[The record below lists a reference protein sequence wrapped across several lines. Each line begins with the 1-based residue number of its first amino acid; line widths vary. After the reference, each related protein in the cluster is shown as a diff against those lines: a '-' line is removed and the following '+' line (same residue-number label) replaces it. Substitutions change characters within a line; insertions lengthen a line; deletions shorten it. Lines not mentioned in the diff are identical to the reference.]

1 MHAFFNTNQEELK
14 QLKYLITFVLGFL
27 LSGIW
32 FGCHILCKQI
42 MHKKKLDRFEAAQPL
57 LSALLPTLV
66 IWLIKREVPLHIAA
80 LCRWK
85 LWGILMV
92 TVLLTCLIKL
102 GARSSETVHLPTA
115 CLEAAL
121 MELPQRAMMQTFV
134 CMILEAWKLNYLYG
148 VLINAFIWV
157 VDIIVQAIIFK
168 RVNVREL
175 TIDALASF
183 VFSIG
188 VGYVFYD
195 SECLLL
201 TMLAHAAERFIVS
214 RLSRRNS

>member
-1 MHAFFNTNQEELK
+1 M
-14 QLKYLITFVLGFL
+14 KYLIAFVLGFL

-42 MHKKKLDRFEAAQPL
+42 MHKKKLDRFEAVQPL

-66 IWLIKREVPLHIAA
+66 IWLLKGEVPLHLIA
-80 LCRWK
+80 LCQLK
-85 LWGILMV
+85 LWGILIV
-92 TVLLTCLIKL
+92 TVLLTYLIKL
-102 GARSSETVHLPTA
+102 GASSREIVQLPAA

-134 CMILEAWKLNYLYG
+134 CMILEAWKLNCLYG
-148 VLINAFIWV
+148 ILINAFIWV
-157 VDIIVQAIIFK
+157 ADIIVQAIIF
-168 RVNVREL
+168 RRMNVREL

-188 VGYVFYD
+188 VGYVFYV

-201 TMLAHAAERFIVS
+201 TMLAHATERFIVS
-214 RLSRRNS
+214 RFSKH